1 MVNFIQSADSNI
13 KINEDVSYLLNDA
26 LHVNAMF
33 TASGIV
39 EADSPVLRVNLP
51 NVGKHAELNWY
62 ITSSDPAATAAATLK
77 NTVSSVDG
85 IHVITISLG
94 SATAAS
100 TEYHVEGWIK
110 LP

>member
-1 MVNFIQSADSNI
+1 MVNFIKSADSKI

-26 LHVNAMF
+26 LHVNAVF
-33 TASGIV
+33 TASGVV
-39 EADSPVLRVNLP
+39 EATSPVLRVNLP

-62 ITSSDPAATAAATLK
+62 NTSSDHAATAAEVK

-85 IHVITISLG
+85 IHNITISLG
-94 SATAAS
+94 SATVDS
-100 TEYHVEGWIK
+100 QEYHIEGWIK